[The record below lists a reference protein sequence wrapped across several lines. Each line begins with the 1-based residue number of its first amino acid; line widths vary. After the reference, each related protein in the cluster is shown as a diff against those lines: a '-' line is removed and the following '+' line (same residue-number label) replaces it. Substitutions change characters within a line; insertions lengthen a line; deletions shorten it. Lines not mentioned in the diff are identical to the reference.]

1 MALVLASDYITQ
13 ARTLLQDLVQPYR
26 YPDTTLLEAL
36 NNCWLEVT
44 RLRPDIVLNARY
56 SASSKASDQTIN
68 LDGLVFIGA
77 TTGATVPMPVQY
89 QMPVV
94 YYMIGFAQL
103 QDNEDVQDS
112 RASSLL
118 SKFVAQLLTV
128 QS

>member
-26 YPDTTLLEAL
+26 YPDATLLEAL

-44 RLRPDIVLNARY
+44 RVRPDIVLNARY
-56 SASSKASDQTIN
+56 STSSKASDQTVN

-77 TTGATVPMPVQY
+77 NMGATVPMPVQY
-89 QMPVV
+89 QMSVV

-112 RASSLL
+112 RAASLL
-118 SKFVAQLLTV
+118 TKFTAQLLGV
-128 QS
+128 QA